1 MKKNHHKMKA
11 TEDQIQ
17 QWKEK
22 HGTIY
27 ELQAD
32 GVVCYV
38 YDPASNLIK
47 WKAAVAARRK
57 SLGHL
62 VDCILNNCWLG
73 GDEQFKSDESLKLG
87 IEEQIDEMIDIPEYE
102 IEQLKNGN
110 TLIKVGAVECE
121 VRKATRM
128 DIRYAEDR
136 NKDNRPLD
144 TQIYLLERIAVSA
157 LEGIRGNT
165 KVYLSI
171 LLAVH
176 EIRDVKHI
184 ELKKF

>member
-1 MKKNHHKMKA
+1 MKA
-11 TEDQIQ
+11 TEKQIQ
-17 QWKEK
+17 EWKEK
-22 HGTIY
+22 HGTVF

-38 YDPASNLIK
+38 FDPASNLPK
-47 WKAAVAARRK
+47 WKAAVQARRK

-73 GDEQFKSDESLKLG
+73 GDERFKTDESLKLG
-87 IEEQIDEMIDIPEYE
+87 IEDQIDELIDIPEYE
-102 IEQLKNGN
+102 TEELANGN
-110 TLIKVGAVECE
+110 TLIKVGNVHCE

-136 NKDNRPLD
+136 NKDNKPLD
-144 TQIYLLERIAVSA
+144 TQIFLLERIAVTK
-157 LEGIRGNT
+157 LDDIRTNT

-176 EIRDVKHI
+176 EIRDAKHVS
-184 ELKKF
+184 LKKL